1 MNLLSLYAMFF
12 KFGCVSFGGGYVLIP
27 MIITELVEK
36 RGIMTADEF
45 ANLTS
50 IAQMTPGPIG
60 INTATYVGFISCGTV
75 GAVTASVALVTPSLI
90 LGILWMKYV
99 GKYKESIIVKG
110 ILTGVRPAAFALI
123 VQAALIFLGLSV
135 FTAGVEWNRI
145 AAFFMESGGKIFPN
159 GTGISPAGLAICAV
173 SVVLML
179 KTKIPMI
186 PMIIGSMIAGALIF
200 GLTQ

>member
-1 MNLLSLYAMFF
+1 MNLFSLYVLFF

-36 RGIMTADEF
+36 RGLITADEF

-60 INTATYVGFISCGTV
+60 INTATYVGFLSYGPV

-135 FTAGVEWNRI
+135 FTAEIEWNRI
-145 AAFFMESGGKIFPN
+145 ASFFMESKVFSD

-173 SVVLML
+173 SIVLML

-186 PMIIGSMIAGALIF
+186 PMIIGSMIVGALIF
-200 GLTQ
+200 GLTK